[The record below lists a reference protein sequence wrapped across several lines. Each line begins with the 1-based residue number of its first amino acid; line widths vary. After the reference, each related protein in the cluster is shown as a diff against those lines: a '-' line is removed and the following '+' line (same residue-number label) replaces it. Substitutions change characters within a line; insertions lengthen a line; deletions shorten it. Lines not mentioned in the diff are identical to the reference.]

1 MAKWLVGVGESGNLV
16 FENITVDEMIARLS
30 KALDVTVAL
39 VGKEISDEQKNKYIF
54 DTFEDGTVNGNSTR
68 AERDEAAVKL
78 GFPTLAEKEQAE
90 KAKIQEQSDAAWK
103 KFWVVKPQPSPKHY
117 ACGKC
122 GGTGKFVLYMENGSP
137 KSNTGFD
144 CYACGGA
151 GWKLHKSRK

>member
-1 MAKWLVGVGESGNLV
+1 MAKWLDADEKGNLF
-16 FENITVDEMIARLS
+16 FEDITVDETIARLS

-39 VGKEISDEQKNKYIF
+39 VGKELSDERKREVILESF
-54 DTFEDGTVNGNSTR
+54 DNGLAKGHNTR

-78 GFPTLAEKEQAE
+78 GFPTLAEREIVE
-90 KAKIQEQSDAAWK
+90 KSKIQEQSDAAWK
-103 KFWVVKPQPSPKHY
+103 KFWVVKPQPSPEHY